1 MGEGVSQA
9 KSRGKRRMCKGFT
22 HLVTQIPAVG
32 RAGQEVREEPVS
44 GGKSVLGGVG
54 DEKGGKGK
62 EKESI
67 LIFF

>member
-1 MGEGVSQA
+1 
-9 KSRGKRRMCKGFT
+9 MCKGFT

-44 GGKSVLGGVG
+44 GGKSVLGGAG
-54 DEKGGKGK
+54 DEKEGRGQ

-67 LIFF
+67 LIF